1 MEGLINEVEEF
12 GRQITNLKSK
22 IRRRVKRLAK
32 TSDPLERQRIE
43 FDIQMLKK
51 KVFAL
56 ELEEFKSSIKIIE
69 VVADLDRQKP
79 SIREVDWKKAG
90 KA

>member
-69 VVADLDRQKP
+69 VVADLDKQKP